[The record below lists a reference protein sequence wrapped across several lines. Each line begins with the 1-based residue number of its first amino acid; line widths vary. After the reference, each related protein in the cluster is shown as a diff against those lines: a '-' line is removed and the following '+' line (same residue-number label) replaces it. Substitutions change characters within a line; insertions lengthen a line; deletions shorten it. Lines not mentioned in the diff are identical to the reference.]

1 MKLKTLELMKKILF
15 PTDFSKTAENAFLY
29 ALNLAQGLNAEIL
42 VLNSYEIP
50 VISATNAGQP
60 ELLQEVYN
68 TIELNG
74 FEYFKNQAP
83 LLRKIAED
91 AGYHSINLSFQYE
104 EGTVPFV
111 INTILEKEVVDLI
124 VMGTTGSSTIE
135 NKIFGSNTVHVLNNV
150 TVPVLTVPSECEFTE
165 LKKIGFATS
174 LKETDKAS
182 LHELIALAKPLNAK
196 IECLHVVQDDDTA
209 YEAVLNNWIAEF
221 SPLNVHFHT
230 YEGDD
235 LEETIYDFIDT
246 YEINLVC
253 VVKRQLNFLEKLFTT
268 SLTKKL
274 AYHSY
279 VPVLAL
285 REVK

>member
-150 TVPVLTVPSECEFTE
+150 TVPVLTVPSECEFIE

>member
-274 AYHSY
+274 TYHSY

>member
-1 MKLKTLELMKKILF
+1 MQLKTLELMKKILF

-111 INTILEKEVVDLI
+111 INTILEKEAVDLI

>member
-111 INTILEKEVVDLI
+111 INTILEKEAVDLI

-196 IECLHVVQDDDTA
+196 IECLHVVQDDDTT

-230 YEGDD
+230 YEGYD